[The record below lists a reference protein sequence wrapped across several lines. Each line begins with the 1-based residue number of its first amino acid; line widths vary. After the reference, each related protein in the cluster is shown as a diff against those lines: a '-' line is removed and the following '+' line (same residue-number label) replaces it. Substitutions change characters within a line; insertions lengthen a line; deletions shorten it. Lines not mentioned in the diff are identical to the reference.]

1 MFRAFIVFPT
11 LYNQNLVY
19 NSEGKRF
26 EKAKILPLWAKH
38 FPSFLFTFADCMDWK
53 AQIDREKLPRH
64 VAVIMDGNGRW
75 AAERNRP
82 RVFGHRQGVRA
93 VRAVTEAAA
102 ELGIPYLTLYAFST
116 ENWKRPRT
124 EVSALMGLLVETIR
138 KEVETL
144 NKNDIRLHAIGDL
157 SKLPDKSREALLQ
170 GIEHTAQNKRMTL
183 TLALNYSGRWDILQA
198 VKNICRKAKNN
209 EEELTEESFRKALCT
224 HGLPYPELLI
234 RTSGEMRISNFLLWE
249 MAYTELYFSPVFWP
263 DFSKEEFYKAIS
275 NFQQR
280 ERRFGGLNPKP

>member
-1 MFRAFIVFPT
+1 
-11 LYNQNLVY
+11 
-19 NSEGKRF
+19 
-26 EKAKILPLWAKH
+26 
-38 FPSFLFTFADCMDWK
+38 MDIK
-53 AQIDREKLPRH
+53 TQIQQDKLPQH

-124 EVSALMGLLVETIR
+124 EVNALMSLLVETIR
-138 KEVETL
+138 KEVKEL
-144 NKNDIRLHAIGDL
+144 NKNDIKLNAIGDL
-157 SKLPDKSREALLQ
+157 QKLPQKSHEALIE
-170 GIEHTAQNKRMTL
+170 GIRSTANNKRMTL

-198 VKNICRKAKNN
+198 AKSICRKAALNKNAETPHDPYEKLS
-209 EEELTEESFRKALCT
+209 EEDFRQALCT
-224 HGLPYPELLI
+224 RDLPEPELLI

-249 MAYTELYFSPVFWP
+249 MAYTELYFSKVFWP
-263 DFSKEEFYKAIS
+263 DFSKEDFYKAILD
-275 NFQQR
+275 FQQR
-280 ERRFGGLNPKP
+280 ERRFGGLSPTNP